1 VLPYDFRISL
11 SISENDFD
19 RDCVESIDQFGEFC
33 YLNNITPSNP

>member
-19 RDCVESIDQFGEFC
+19 RDCVESIDQFGEKFDFNTIEF
-33 YLNNITPSNP
+33 LN